1 MIVDGNRLNWSS
13 EYFIVT
19 TYNTSTT
26 KTSLSNMKIH
36 LMKCVWVVTTCL
48 YYISFKI
55 KICLD
60 FDTNMSRVN
69 DILTDDIL
77 QSFGLKCC
85 KYEAL
90 KSEISHWEYNISFTR
105 STACDI
111 ISKNIFMFVLD
122 FKILR
127 PWLPLSSRDKGSWSE
142 TKSHLISIPKK
153 SNLTPR

>member
-1 MIVDGNRLNWSS
+1 
-13 EYFIVT
+13 
-19 TYNTSTT
+19 
-26 KTSLSNMKIH
+26 MKIH

-48 YYISFKI
+48 YYISFQI

-111 ISKNIFMFVLD
+111 ISKNIFIV
-122 FKILR
+122 KLR
-127 PWLPLSSRDKGSWSE
+127 RGSGKDRQVMAVKAKGL
-142 TKSHLISIPKK
+142 KA
-153 SNLTPR
+153 

>member
-1 MIVDGNRLNWSS
+1 
-13 EYFIVT
+13 
-19 TYNTSTT
+19 
-26 KTSLSNMKIH
+26 MKIH

-90 KSEISHWEYNISFTR
+90 KSKISHWEYNISFTR

-122 FKILR
+122 FKIL
-127 PWLPLSSRDKGSWSE
+127 
-142 TKSHLISIPKK
+142 
-153 SNLTPR
+153 TP